1 MSFYTFLQD
10 GQHPK
15 TVEKIHG
22 KIADMLM
29 AGERIGYIAVQKK
42 PVVTLWPDSIAVS
55 DRRIFLCEFT
65 RFGMATRFEIFRWQD
80 IEDMD
85 FREGFFGAKLT
96 LIPIVG
102 ENLII
107 DYIPKVQARRL
118 HQIIKDALEK
128 SAAPPSE
135 PKPKEILPPKIP
147 PSPEG
152 GAMRV
157 PKNII
162 SEGKHEEQTPQL
174 EKLKQRYHRQ
184 LITRAEYESKKSEML
199 SQK

>member
-10 GQHPK
+10 GQHPRV
-15 TVEKIHG
+15 VEKIHN
-22 KIADMLM
+22 KITDMLV
-29 AGERIGYIAVQKK
+29 AGEHIEYIAVQKK

-65 RFGMATRFEIFRWQD
+65 KFGLATRFEVFRWHD

-85 FREGFFGAKLT
+85 FREGLFGTTLT
-96 LIPIVG
+96 LIPVVG

-107 DYIPKVQARRL
+107 GCIPKVQARRL
-118 HQIIKDALEK
+118 HQIVKDAMEK
-128 SAAPPSE
+128 PAPTQSE
-135 PKPKEILPPKIP
+135 SEPKIP

-152 GAMRV
+152 GGTISQ
-157 PKNII
+157 KNNTTNIKE
-162 SEGKHEEQTPQL
+162 SEQTPLL

-184 LITRAEYESKKSEML
+184 LITRAEYESKKSEIL
-199 SQK
+199 AQK

>member
-1 MSFYTFLQD
+1 MNFYTFLQD

-15 TVEKIHG
+15 VVEKILS
-22 KIADMLM
+22 KIADMLVD
-29 AGERIGYIAVQKK
+29 GEHIEYIAVQKK
-42 PVVTLWPDSIAVS
+42 PVVTLWPDSITVS
-55 DRRIFLCEFT
+55 DKRIFLCEFT
-65 RFGMATRFEIFRWQD
+65 KFGRTTHFEIFRWHD
-80 IEDMD
+80 IENMD
-85 FREGFFGAKLT
+85 FREGLFGARLT

-107 DYIPKVQARRL
+107 GCIPKVQARRL

-128 SAAPPSE
+128 PEAPRFE
-135 PKPKEILPPKIP
+135 PKPKESLFLKIP
-147 PSPEG
+147 PSPEEG
-152 GAMRV
+152 GMRP
-157 PKNII
+157 PKNSI
-162 SEGKHEEQTPQL
+162 SEGKQEEQTPHL